1 LNVIHSLKPFQ
12 NKKLQGK
19 GGIKMRL
26 YEYEAKKVFD
36 TVGIPVPKQHGVIHS
51 PSEIEKLEIKF
62 PVMLKSMVLVGGRG
76 KAGGIKKVSGKGE
89 AKSVLEKLFKTKIR
103 GYPVEAVLVEEAV
116 KSSSACY
123 VGVTMDPVT
132 YNNVVIVSSSGGVDI
147 EKVAKEKPEAIFKKE
162 IKENNLLLPGSA
174 ANELSSLLNKDLKL
188 DSVMEKKLAD
198 IISKLYNAYQGFDLK
213 ICEINPLII
222 TPEGPVA
229 ADAKIVLDDNALFR
243 QNELLKTLCISEKRH
258 DVAEPTKNE
267 KIAQSSNF
275 PYVDLLPEKTV
286 KEKDKLYVGLV
297 PGGAGYGIFSID
309 EVSNIGKRYFGGRV
323 VPVNFMDSGGGP
335 SQERVSKMFHLL
347 MDYPLVDIIITSRF
361 GGISSCD
368 IFIRGLVQAMRER
381 HEKGLRVV
389 PVYGRMVG
397 TDLPSAKAFLE
408 KAKNETPD
416 ALKEMDIVVGNQK
429 IMADVIKDG
438 IEKAFELRGWKT

>member
-1 LNVIHSLKPFQ
+1 
-12 NKKLQGK
+12 
-19 GGIKMRL
+19 MRL

-162 IKENNLLLPGSA
+162 IPENNKLLPEITAGELASFL
-174 ANELSSLLNKDLKL
+174 NEDLNL
-188 DSVMEKKLAD
+188 DTVMEKKLAD
-198 IISKLYNAYQGFDLK
+198 VISKLYNVYQGFDSK

-222 TPEGPVA
+222 TSEGPVA

-243 QNELLKTLCISEKRH
+243 QNELLKTLGISEKRH

-275 PYVDLLPEKTV
+275 PYVDLLPENAM
-286 KEKDKLYVGLV
+286 KEKDKIYVGLV

-309 EVSNIGKRYFGGRV
+309 EVSNIGKKYFNGKII
-323 VPVNFMDSGGGP
+323 PVNFMDSGGGP
-335 SQERVSKMFHLL
+335 PQERVSKMFHLL
-347 MDYPLVDIIITSRF
+347 MDYPIIDLIITSRF

-368 IFIRGLVQAMRER
+368 VFIRGLGQAMRER

-416 ALKEMDIVVGNQK
+416 SLKEMNIVVGNQK

-438 IEKAFELRGWKT
+438 IESAFKSRGWKR